1 MSATEPTH
9 ASALIRYGALRAPLA
24 LLELPLFVLLPAY
37 YAERL
42 GLELAAVGSVLF
54 AARALDAVAD
64 PLIGASLDRQA
75 DLHRWRRIIWLALPV
90 LVLAYAALF
99 FPPDGVSI
107 AAWLAITSVM
117 TYLAWS
123 VVSITHQA
131 WGARLGDTDAQRVRV
146 TAWREGAG
154 LVGVLASAAL
164 LVPDRVPAL
173 VTLFALGALGAGV
186 LLAWAPMPAQPSA
199 GAQLKGF
206 EPQVKGFESQVVGSG
221 HQVSGDVDT
230 HRHDGH
236 RPITQADSPW
246 QGFAQLWRD
255 TGVRWTLIVF
265 LVNGIASAIPATL
278 LLFFV
283 SDILR
288 TPELTPQFL
297 LSYFVAAAVGMPVWA
312 RLSARLGLKAAW
324 LLGMAISIAA
334 FIWAW
339 GLGAGDSTAF
349 FVVCIATGFALG
361 ADLAVPPALLAT
373 VLAAPQAPKDRN
385 GAAFGLWN
393 LATKFNLAAAAGL
406 ALPALGLLGYVP
418 GGAESAR
425 GAADSLGSGALDAAQ
440 GMLSGATALALMYAV
455 LPCLLKLLAGLVLML
470 APIPRSSNTR

>member
-1 MSATEPTH
+1 MNATEPTRTP
-9 ASALIRYGALRAPLA
+9 ALLRYGALRAPLA

-54 AARALDAVAD
+54 AARAVDAIAD

-99 FPPDGVSI
+99 FPPAGMSM
-107 AAWLAITSVM
+107 AAWLAITSVI

-131 WGARLGDTDAQRVRV
+131 WGARLGTDDAQRVRV

-186 LLAWAPMPAQPSA
+186 LLAWAPMPAQDIDA
-199 GAQLKGF
+199 
-206 EPQVKGFESQVVGSG
+206 
-221 HQVSGDVDT
+221 
-230 HRHDGH
+230 HRPEGH
-236 RPITQADSPW
+236 RPDGRRPMPQADSPW
-246 QGFAQLWRD
+246 KGFAQLWRD

-283 SDILR
+283 TDILQ

-297 LSYFVAAAVGMPVWA
+297 LSYFVAAAAGMPIWA

-324 LLGMAISIAA
+324 LLGMAIAIAA

-339 GLGAGDSTAF
+339 GLGPGDSAAF
-349 FVVCIATGFALG
+349 FVVCVATGFALG
-361 ADLAVPPALLAT
+361 ADLAVPPALLAA

-393 LATKFNLAAAAGL
+393 LATKLNLAAAAGL

-418 GGAESAR
+418 GASQT
-425 GAADSLGSGALDAAQ
+425 AAPASGPSGAGEIDAASALLA
-440 GMLSGATALALMYAV
+440 GTTALALMYAV
-455 LPCLLKLLAGLVLML
+455 LPCLLKLVAGALLLL
-470 APIPRSSNTR
+470 APIPKPAAPDA